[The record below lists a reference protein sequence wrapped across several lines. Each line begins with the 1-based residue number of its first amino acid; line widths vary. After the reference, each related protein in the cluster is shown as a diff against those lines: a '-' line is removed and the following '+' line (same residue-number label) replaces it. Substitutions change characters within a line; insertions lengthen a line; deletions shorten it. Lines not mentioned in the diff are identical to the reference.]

1 MNSLDLRSTCPI
13 CEGHNIE
20 MLEEILRGSTFI
32 ERYICKDCKQID
44 KELNVNIIILSGKYQ
59 KIIKG

>member
-1 MNSLDLRSTCPI
+1 MNTLDLRSTCPI

-20 MLEEILRGSTFI
+20 MLEEILRGATFI

-44 KELNVNIIILSGKYQ
+44 KELNVEHYYSIWEVPENY
-59 KIIKG
+59 